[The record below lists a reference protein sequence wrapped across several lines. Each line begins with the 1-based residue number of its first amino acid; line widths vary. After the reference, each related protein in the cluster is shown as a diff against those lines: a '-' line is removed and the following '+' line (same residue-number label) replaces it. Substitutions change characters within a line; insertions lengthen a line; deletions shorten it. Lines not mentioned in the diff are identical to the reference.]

1 MKFAPV
7 RSDPSQSAIRPI
19 MARLP
24 ALPGAPKASPSMS
37 TQPAS
42 PRSSEPLTLLLAAPH
57 RAMFFVGAVA
67 LLGNMVWWTWTL
79 FAAWRGLPLASY
91 ALPPA
96 IAHGLLMQYAT
107 LAPFVLGFLLTVFPR
122 WLDRPAVPRANYA
135 VVFGLILGGGAL
147 VLAAQNGAP
156 AALAFGLGAVLLG
169 WLVAM
174 SVLGQRLHESGYRD
188 VWAIS
193 TFVALAL
200 GALGLGLALSYALGA
215 SPTLLP
221 AAIAIGTF
229 GLLLPVYFT
238 VAHRMVPFFS
248 SNVISGYR
256 VVRPTWSLLCVW
268 ALSLAHLAADLCGA
282 MQWRWLA
289 DLPLAAVLL
298 WQWLAWQPWKARKP
312 GLLTVLYIA
321 LAWLP
326 ISFGLFAAES
336 LTALLTGSSGWA
348 RAPLHALTIGFF
360 SSMLVAMVTR
370 VTHGHSGRPLAMGV
384 VPWLA
389 FVG

>member
-1 MKFAPV
+1 
-7 RSDPSQSAIRPI
+7 
-19 MARLP
+19 
-24 ALPGAPKASPSMS
+24 
-37 TQPAS
+37 
-42 PRSSEPLTLLLAAPH
+42 
-57 RAMFFVGAVA
+57 
-67 LLGNMVWWTWTL
+67 VWWTWSL
-79 FAAWRGLPLASY
+79 LAAWRGLPMASY
-91 ALPPA
+91 ALPPG

-135 VVFGLILGGGAL
+135 VVFGLLLGGGAL

-156 AALAFGLGAVLLG
+156 AALPFGLGAMLLS

-174 SVLGQRLHESGYRD
+174 SVLGQRLHQSGYRD

-193 TFVALAL
+193 AFAALAL
-200 GALGLGLALSYALGA
+200 GALGLALALSYALGA

-268 ALSLAHLAADLCGA
+268 ALSLAHLAFDLCGG
-282 MQWRWLA
+282 MRWRWLA

-312 GLLTVLYIA
+312 GLLTVLYVA

-326 ISFGLFAAES
+326 ITFGLFAAES
-336 LTALLTGSSGWA
+336 LMTLLTDTSGWA

-384 VPWLA
+384 VPWIA
-389 FVG
+389 FVGVQMAAVVRVLADAATQPWPFYVLAAVLWLLALTPWVARSLWIYLTPRRDGKPG